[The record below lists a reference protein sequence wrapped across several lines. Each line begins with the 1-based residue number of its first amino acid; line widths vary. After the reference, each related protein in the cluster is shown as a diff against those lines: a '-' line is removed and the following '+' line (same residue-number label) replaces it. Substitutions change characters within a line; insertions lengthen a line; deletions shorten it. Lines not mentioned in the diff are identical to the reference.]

1 MRIGIVCYPT
11 FGGSGVVATE
21 LGLEMA
27 ALGHQVHFI
36 SYSQP
41 VRLDLFAD
49 NVFYHEVVVRDYP
62 LFDYSPY
69 ELVLTSK
76 LVSVVKNENLDLL
89 HVHYAIPHASAA
101 YMAKQILKEDG
112 SDLPIV
118 CTLHGTDITL
128 LGRDASFEPVITFAI
143 NKSDAVTAVSES
155 LKNDTYNHFA
165 ISRHID
171 VIPNFINL
179 SRYSGLKPNGIRK
192 RYAPK
197 GQPILMHVSNFRKVK
212 RVEDVVKVFAGVRQK
227 MEAVLLL
234 VGDGPERYNVEQMC
248 RQIGICGDIHFLGKT
263 KDVEQ
268 VLMNG
273 DLFILPSETESFGL
287 AALEAMAA
295 GMPVIS
301 SNSGGLPE
309 VNEHGYSGFIS
320 DVGNTDEMT
329 ENALKLLEN
338 PSIMERF
345 KKQAFLQAE
354 KFSLPHI
361 LPHYIQLYNKL
372 LLPLESS
379 ATN

>member
-1 MRIGIVCYPT
+1 
-11 FGGSGVVATE
+11 
-21 LGLEMA
+21 
-27 ALGHQVHFI
+27 
-36 SYSQP
+36 
-41 VRLDLFAD
+41 
-49 NVFYHEVVVRDYP
+49 
-62 LFDYSPY
+62 
-69 ELVLTSK
+69 
-76 LVSVVKNENLDLL
+76 VSVVKNENLDLL

-101 YMAKQILKEDG
+101 YMAKKILKEDG
-112 SDLPIV
+112 IDLPIV

-155 LKNDTYNHFA
+155 LKNDTYNHFN
-165 ISRHID
+165 ITRHID
-171 VIPNFINL
+171 IIPNFINL
-179 SRYSGLKPNGIRK
+179 TRYKGLKPNSIK
-192 RYAPK
+192 SRYAPQ
-197 GQPILMHVSNFRKVK
+197 GQPILMHVSNFRKAK
-212 RVEDVVKVFAGVRQK
+212 RVEDVVKVFAGVRSK
-227 MEAVLLL
+227 MNAVLLL

-248 RQIGICGDIHFLGKT
+248 RQLGICGDIHFLGKT

-320 DVGNTDEMT
+320 NVGDIEEMT
-329 ENALKLLEN
+329 HNALKLLED
-338 PSIMERF
+338 SAMMESFR
-345 KKQAFLQAE
+345 KQAYLQAE
-354 KFSLPHI
+354 KFSLPQI
-361 LPHYIQLYNKL
+361 LPHYIELYNKL
-372 LLPLESS
+372 LLPLEES